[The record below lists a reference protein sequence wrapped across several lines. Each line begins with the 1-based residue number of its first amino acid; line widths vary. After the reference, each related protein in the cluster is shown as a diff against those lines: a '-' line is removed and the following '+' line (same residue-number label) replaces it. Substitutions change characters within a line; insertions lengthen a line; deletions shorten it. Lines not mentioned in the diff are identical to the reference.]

1 MSLASPQ
8 LRGLL
13 ETSRALRSFPDVP
26 TMLEA
31 VAATVARTLGFG
43 TVAINLYRP
52 AWDDYE
58 VVLVHGCE
66 QAHSVLAGTASSS
79 AVWASLMQERFD
91 CAGAFLVPSGTF
103 DWDAQDEITY
113 VPNIDPV
120 AAPDAWLPE
129 DALFVPLYASDGGIQ
144 GILSVDEPRSGL
156 RPCAEELET
165 LVAVAAQAAL
175 AVESAQ
181 HADEAS
187 RRRSAAEHLLRV
199 SARLTKERRVDQLL
213 DDVCRAVS
221 DALGFDRVVF
231 FLNDAARGALIPA
244 ASFGWQRAEIA
255 ALPAVEP
262 RELSRLLGPEL
273 EEHGCLLIE
282 RATAEALTGARLH
295 HLYASQAD
303 GRGPRA
309 WAGHWLLVA
318 LRDSAGGLQGI
329 LWVDDPRD
337 RLRPGRDR
345 LQLLRTFANQASS
358 ALETTQHTKRLRH
371 LAEHD
376 PLTGLRN
383 RRGLRQRVDALIH
396 ESRDGVVG
404 LVVFDI
410 DAFKRINDGL
420 GHEVGDGV
428 LRAFAA
434 ILEVECPPDGLAV
447 RLGGEDFALALPGVD
462 AGEVMRTAER
472 VKARVSGTLTVVPW
486 TVTLSVGVAIADDEI
501 RDAASLL
508 RAGTRALFA
517 AKRLGRDRIVLHRA
531 EALEALLGTLE
542 DLGNGEQLAAMVLL
556 AETLDLRDP
565 RTARHSQTVGR
576 HAERLA
582 TALGWSPVR
591 VERIRIAGVL
601 HDIGKLGL
609 PDAILHKPDRLDAAE
624 WTEIERHPEMGARI
638 LDHAN
643 LRDVA
648 AWVRCHHERVDGT
661 GYPRRLAG
669 DEIPLEARILAVA
682 DAYEAMTADRSYRLA
697 MPPAQALEELLR
709 ERDRQ
714 FDATVVDAFRRV
726 VTADASAFAPD

>member
-13 ETSRALRSFPDVP
+13 ETSQALRSSPDVP

-52 AWDDYE
+52 AWDDYM
-58 VVLVHGCE
+58 VVVVHGSE
-66 QAHSVLAGTASSS
+66 QAHSVLSGTTSSA
-79 AVWASLMQERFD
+79 AVWASLMQERFG
-91 CAGAFLVPSGTF
+91 CAGAFFVPSGTF
-103 DWDAQDEITY
+103 DWDSHDEITY
-113 VPNIDPV
+113 VPDLEPV

-129 DALFVPLYASDGGIQ
+129 DALFVPLYASDGEIQ

-165 LVAVAAQAAL
+165 LVAVTAQAAL
-175 AVESAQ
+175 AIESAQ
-181 HADEAS
+181 HAEEAS

-199 SARLTKERRVDQLL
+199 SAALTKERRVDQLL
-213 DDVCRAVS
+213 DEVCHGVS
-221 DALGFDRVVF
+221 DALDFDRVVF
-231 FLNDAARGALIPA
+231 FLHDAARGCLTPA
-244 ASFGWQRAEIA
+244 ASSGWRRAEID
-255 ALPAVEP
+255 ALPDIEP
-262 RELSRLLGPEL
+262 RELSRLLRPEL
-273 EEHGCLLIE
+273 EEHGCLLLD
-282 RATAEALTGARLH
+282 RHTAQALTGARLH
-295 HLYASQAD
+295 HLHTSETN
-303 GRGPRA
+303 GRGPLA
-309 WAGHWLLVA
+309 WVGHWLLVA

-329 LWVDDPRD
+329 LWADDPRD
-337 RLRPGRDR
+337 RLRPKSER

-358 ALETTQHTKRLRH
+358 ALEATQHTERLRH

-383 RRGLRQRVDALIH
+383 RRGLRQRVDALIQ
-396 ESRDGVVG
+396 ESRDGAVG
-404 LVVFDI
+404 LIVFDI
-410 DAFKRINDGL
+410 DAFKRINDRL
-420 GHEVGDGV
+420 GHEVGDHV
-428 LRAFAA
+428 LRAVAA
-434 ILEVECPPDGLAV
+434 ILEAECPPDGLAV
-447 RLGGEDFALALPGVD
+447 RLGGEDFALLLSGAH
-462 AGEVMRTAER
+462 AGDVLSTAER
-472 VKARVSGTLTVVPW
+472 VKAVVCGTLTSVPW
-486 TVTLSVGVAIADDEI
+486 TVTLSVGVAIADDKI
-501 RDAASLL
+501 DDAATLL

-517 AKRLGRDRIVLHRA
+517 AKRLGRDRIVLYSA

-582 TALGWSPVR
+582 TALGWSPAR

-714 FDATVVDAFRRV
+714 FDATVVDAFRRA